1 MGRAVYRHG
10 ATGVTAMRSETVR
23 SEAAS
28 GIRPVILCGGS
39 GTRLW
44 PASRESMPKQ
54 FARLVDPAHS
64 TFQATALRVAEAGLF
79 ARPTVIAAAETRF
92 IVAEQLAQ
100 AGLSADILLEPQG
113 RDSAAAVAV
122 AALHAASTDPESVV
136 LIMAADHVIGDAP
149 AFRAAVAAA
158 AEGARAGQIM
168 TLGVEPTRPASDY
181 GYIRRGAA
189 LASAEGHAVEGYA
202 VERFVEKPTRAGAE
216 RLIAEGALWNSG
228 YFLFRADVM
237 LAELEAF
244 APDTLAG
251 ARAALEAAARDL
263 DFIRLDAESF
273 AACPKISVDYA
284 VMERTGRAG
293 VLPVS
298 FPWSDVGTWDAV
310 WQVLEHDEAGNALR
324 GRVELIETKNS
335 LVHSA
340 GEGLTTVV
348 GLEDV
353 VVVTTPDAVLVASKA
368 RSGEVKELVGR
379 LRAKAHP
386 EADAHLRMYR
396 PWGWYQRID
405 IGERFQV
412 KRIQVVPGG
421 RLSLQKHYHRAEHW
435 VVVKGTAEV
444 TVDARVA
451 LVHENEAI
459 YLPIGS
465 MHRLANPGKIPL
477 ELIEV
482 QVGSYTGEDDI
493 IRVED
498 IYGR

>member
-1 MGRAVYRHG
+1 MPESTSSAVH
-10 ATGVTAMRSETVR
+10 
-23 SEAAS
+23 
-28 GIRPVILCGGS
+28 PVILCGGS

-44 PASRESMPKQ
+44 PASRASMPKQ
-54 FARLVDPAHS
+54 FARLVDPEHS
-64 TFQATALRVAEAGLF
+64 TFQATAQRVAEPGLF
-79 ARPTVIAAAETRF
+79 ARACVIAAAESRF

-100 AGLSADILLEPQG
+100 AGLSADIILEPQG

-122 AALHAASTDPESVV
+122 AALHAATLDPQAVV
-136 LIMAADHVIGDAP
+136 LIMAADHVIGDAA
-149 AFRAAVAAA
+149 AFRAAVATA
-158 AEGARAGQIM
+158 AEGAHAGAVM
-168 TLGVEPTRPASDY
+168 TLGIEPTRPATDY
-181 GYIRRGAA
+181 GYIRRGSPLPGQTGGAC
-189 LASAEGHAVEGYA
+189 A
-202 VERFVEKPTRAGAE
+202 VERFVEKPDQAGAE

-237 LAELEAF
+237 LAELETF
-244 APDTLAG
+244 APAVLAG
-251 ARAALEAAARDL
+251 ARAALEAAATDL
-263 DFIRLDAESF
+263 DFTRLDAEAF
-273 AACPKISVDYA
+273 GQVPKISIDYA

-293 VLPVS
+293 VLPVA

-310 WQVLEHDEAGNALR
+310 WGVLAHDADGNALR
-324 GRVELIETKNS
+324 GRVELIGTKNS

-353 VVVTTPDAVLVASKA
+353 VVVTTPDAVLVSSKA
-368 RSGEVKELVGR
+368 EAGRVKELVGQ
-379 LRAKAHP
+379 LRTKAHP

-405 IGERFQV
+405 IGARFQV
-412 KRIQVVPGG
+412 KRIMVTPGG

-444 TVDARVA
+444 TVDERVV
-451 LVHENEAI
+451 LVHENEAV

-465 MHRLANPGKIPL
+465 MHRLTNPGKIPL

>member
-1 MGRAVYRHG
+1 MIRF
-10 ATGVTAMRSETVR
+10 ETMT
-23 SEAAS
+23 SGAAS
-28 GIRPVILCGGS
+28 AIRPVILCGGS

-54 FARLVDPAHS
+54 FARLVDPVHS
-64 TFQATALRVAEAGLF
+64 TFQATALRVAEPGLF
-79 ARPTVIAAAETRF
+79 AQPTVIAAAESRF

-122 AALHAASTDPESVV
+122 AALHAASTDPQAVV
-136 LIMAADHVIGDAP
+136 LIMAADHVIGDAE
-149 AFRAAVAAA
+149 AFRQAVAAA
-158 AEGARAGQIM
+158 AEGARTGQIM
-168 TLGVEPTRPASDY
+168 TLGIEPDQPATAY
-181 GYIRRGAA
+181 GYIRRGSP
-189 LASAEGHAVEGYA
+189 LSAGQGYA
-202 VERFVEKPTRAGAE
+202 VERFVEKPDRAGAE
-216 RLIAEGALWNSG
+216 RLITEGALWNSG

-244 APDTLAG
+244 APDVLAG
-251 ARAALEAAARDL
+251 ARAALEQAVRDL

-273 AACPKISVDYA
+273 AACPKISIDYA
-284 VMERTGRAG
+284 VMERTGHAG

-310 WQVLEHDEAGNALR
+310 WQVLEHDAEGNALR

-340 GEGLTTVV
+340 GESLTTVV

-368 RSGEVKELVGR
+368 QSGKVKELVGQ
-379 LRAKAHP
+379 LRAKSHP

-444 TVDARVA
+444 TVDERVV

-465 MHRLANPGKIPL
+465 MHRLSNPGKIPL

-498 IYGR
+498 IYGRG

>member
-1 MGRAVYRHG
+1 MPETIDTVYP
-10 ATGVTAMRSETVR
+10 M
-23 SEAAS
+23 
-28 GIRPVILCGGS
+28 ILCGGT

-54 FARLVDPAHS
+54 FARLVDAKTS
-64 TFQATALRVAEAGLF
+64 TFQASLERVADASVF
-79 ARPTVIAAAETRF
+79 ARPTVIASAEARF
-92 IVAEQLAQ
+92 IVAEQCGQLGIA
-100 AGLSADILLEPQG
+100 ADIVLEPQG

-122 AALHAASTDPESVV
+122 AALHAAAIDPQAVV
-136 LIMAADHVIGDAP
+136 LIMAADHVVPDTQAFVDAVK
-149 AFRAAVAAA
+149 AAAV
-158 AEGARAGQIM
+158 GARAGYTM
-168 TLGVEPTRPASDY
+168 TLGIEPTRPASDY
-181 GYIRRGAA
+181 GYIRRGAPISEA
-189 LASAEGHAVEGYA
+189 PGAARVEK
-202 VERFVEKPTRAGAE
+202 FVEKPDRAGAE
-216 RLIAEGALWNSG
+216 ALIADGALWNSG
-228 YFLFRADVM
+228 YFLFRADLM

-244 APDTLAG
+244 VPEVLEA
-251 ARAALEAAARDL
+251 ARAALDAAVTDL
-263 DFIRLDAESF
+263 DFVRLDGEAF
-273 AACPKISVDYA
+273 ARAPKISIDYA
-284 VMERTGRAG
+284 VMERTARAG

-310 WQVLEHDEAGNALR
+310 WQVLDHDAEGNAVR
-324 GRVELIETKNS
+324 GRVSLIGTKNS
-335 LVHSA
+335 LVHSQ
-340 GEGLTTVV
+340 GEGLTAVV

-353 VVVTTPDAVLVASKA
+353 VVVSTPDAVLVASKA
-368 RSGEVKELVGR
+368 RSGEVKQLVNA
-379 LRAKAHP
+379 LRASGEP

-435 VVVKGTAEV
+435 VVVRGTAEV
-444 TVDARVA
+444 TVDERVV
-451 LVHENEAI
+451 LVHENEAV

-465 MHRLANPGKIPL
+465 MHRLNNPGKIPL

>member
-1 MGRAVYRHG
+1 MPDS
-10 ATGVTAMRSETVR
+10 TPCL
-23 SEAAS
+23 
-28 GIRPVILCGGS
+28 IRPVILCGGS

-54 FARLVDPAHS
+54 FARLVDPEQS
-64 TFQATALRVAEAGLF
+64 TFQATARRVDEPGLF
-79 ARPTVIAAAETRF
+79 ARATVIAAAESRF
-92 IVAEQLAQ
+92 IVAEQLVQ
-100 AGLSADILLEPQG
+100 AGLSADIVLEPTA

-122 AALHAASTDPESVV
+122 AALHAARTDPQAIV
-136 LIMAADHVIGDAP
+136 LIMAADHVIGDTE
-149 AFRAAVAAA
+149 AFRRAVAAA
-158 AEGARAGQIM
+158 AAGARAGYTM
-168 TLGVEPTRPASDY
+168 TLGIEPTRPATDY
-181 GYIRRGAA
+181 GYIRRGAP
-189 LASAEGHAVEGYA
+189 LSEAEGGGDGACA
-202 VERFVEKPTRAGAE
+202 VERFVEKPDAAGAQ
-216 RLIAEGALWNSG
+216 RLIADGALWNSG

-237 LAELEAF
+237 LTELETF
-244 APDTLAG
+244 APEVLAG
-251 ARAALEAAARDL
+251 ARAALDAAVTDL
-263 DFIRLDAESF
+263 DFVRLDAASF
-273 AACPKISVDYA
+273 GQTPKISIDYA
-284 VMERTGRAG
+284 VMERTTRAA

-310 WQVLEHDEAGNALR
+310 WGVLEHDTEGNALR
-324 GRVELIETKNS
+324 GRVELIGTRNS
-335 LVHSA
+335 LVHSE

-353 VVVTTPDAVLVASKA
+353 VVVTTRDAVLVASKA
-368 RSGEVKELVGR
+368 QSGRVKELVGQ
-379 LRAKAHP
+379 LRARAHP

-405 IGERFQV
+405 VGARFQV
-412 KRIQVVPGG
+412 KRIMVTPGG

-444 TVDARVA
+444 TVDERVV
-451 LVHENEAI
+451 LVHENEAV

-465 MHRLANPGKIPL
+465 MHRLANPGRIPL

>member
-1 MGRAVYRHG
+1 M
-10 ATGVTAMRSETVR
+10 SEPSTL
-23 SEAAS
+23 
-28 GIRPVILCGGS
+28 IRPVILCGGS

-54 FARLVDPAHS
+54 FARLVDPEQS
-64 TFQATALRVAEAGLF
+64 TFQATALRVAEPGLF
-79 ARPTVIAAAETRF
+79 ARATVIAAAESRF
-92 IVAEQLAQ
+92 IVAEQLLQ
-100 AGLSADILLEPQG
+100 AGLTADIVLEPQG

-122 AALHAASTDPESVV
+122 AALHAAKADPQAIV

-149 AFRAAVAAA
+149 AFRRAVAAA
-158 AEGARAGQIM
+158 AEGARAGAIM
-168 TLGVEPTRPASDY
+168 TLGIEPTRPATDY
-181 GYIRRGAA
+181 GYIRRGSPLAA
-189 LASAEGHAVEGYA
+189 EAGEAHGACA
-202 VERFVEKPTRAGAE
+202 VERFVEKPDAAGAV

-244 APDTLAG
+244 APAVMAG
-251 ARAALEAAARDL
+251 AQAALAAAASDL
-263 DFIRLDAESF
+263 DFVRLDAEAF
-273 AACPKISVDYA
+273 GQIPKISIDYA
-284 VMERTGRAG
+284 VMERTARAG

-310 WQVLEHDEAGNALR
+310 WGVLERDGDGNALR
-324 GRVELIETKNS
+324 GRVELIGTRNS
-335 LVHSA
+335 LVHSE

-368 RSGEVKELVGR
+368 HSGRVKELVGQ
-379 LRAKAHP
+379 LRARAHP

-405 IGERFQV
+405 IGARFQV
-412 KRIQVVPGG
+412 KRIMVTPGG

-444 TVDARVA
+444 TVDERVV
-451 LVHENEAI
+451 LVHENEAV

-465 MHRLANPGKIPL
+465 MHRLTNPGKIPL

>member
-1 MGRAVYRHG
+1 MS
-10 ATGVTAMRSETVR
+10 RS
-23 SEAAS
+23 SAL
-28 GIRPVILCGGS
+28 IHPVILCGGT

-54 FARLVDPAHS
+54 FARLVDSQRS
-64 TFQATALRVAEAGLF
+64 TFQATLARVSDGAVF
-79 ARPTVIAAAETRF
+79 ATATVIASAEARF
-92 IVAEQLAQ
+92 IVAEQRNQL
-100 AGLSADILLEPQG
+100 GIPADILLEPQG

-122 AALHAASTDPESVV
+122 AALHAARTDPQAVV
-136 LIMAADHVIGDAP
+136 LIMAADHVVPDTKAYV
-149 AFRAAVAAA
+149 AAVAAA
-158 AEGARAGQIM
+158 AEGARAGYAM
-168 TLGVEPTRPASDY
+168 TLGIEPDRPATDY
-181 GYIRRGAA
+181 GYVRRGAPIHEA
-189 LASAEGHAVEGYA
+189 PGATR
-202 VERFVEKPTRAGAE
+202 VERFVEKPDRAGAE
-216 RLIAEGALWNSG
+216 ALIAEGALWNSG

-244 APDTLAG
+244 APEVLAA
-251 ARAALEAAARDL
+251 ARAALEAAVTDL
-263 DFIRLDAESF
+263 DFVRLDAAAF
-273 AACPKISVDYA
+273 AQAPKISIDYA
-284 VMERTGRAG
+284 VMERTDKAG

-298 FPWSDVGTWDAV
+298 FAWSDVGTWDAV
-310 WQVLEHDEAGNALR
+310 WKVLDHDASGNAVR
-324 GRVELIETKNS
+324 GRVSLIGTKNS
-335 LVHSA
+335 LVHSE
-340 GEGLTTVV
+340 GGGLTAVV

-353 VVVTTPDAVLVASKA
+353 VVVSTPDAVLVASKA
-368 RSGEVKELVGR
+368 HSGQVKELVNA
-379 LRAKAHP
+379 LRADGAP

-435 VVVKGTAEV
+435 VVVRGTAEV
-444 TVDARVA
+444 TVDEQVT